1 MEKLWGIWILHN
13 GGKSRFLCMGRMLE
27 KLGGN
32 KCADPTGLNGGG
44 GRNGGG
50 GG

>member
-1 MEKLWGIWILHN
+1 MHN
-13 GGKSRFLCMGRMLE
+13 WGKSSLLCMGRMLE

-32 KCADPTGLNGGG
+32 KCADPAGLYGGG
-44 GRNGGG
+44 GNGGG